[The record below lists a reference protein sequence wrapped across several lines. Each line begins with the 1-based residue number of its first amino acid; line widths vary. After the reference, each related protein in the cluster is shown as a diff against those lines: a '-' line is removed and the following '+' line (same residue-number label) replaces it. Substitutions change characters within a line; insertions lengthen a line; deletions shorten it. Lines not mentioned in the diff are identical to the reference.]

1 MCLKNLSRVLFV
13 VIAVMTA
20 GVSFSDI
27 GTETIVWKKIPI
39 TVTLNVG
46 AERVIH
52 FPEKVT
58 PWIPDVLA
66 GVVRAEAV
74 GKSIYFTSSSEFEKV
89 RIKVKE
95 LETQRHYI
103 IYLSSKRDAKVSSQ
117 LIVVNSDDI
126 AERSKQAEESLPER
140 RDDWEARLIRFASQ
154 RLYSPERLH
163 RKDAYVSQVPLSR
176 ERSYDLL
183 RGQKIKVEPVGAW
196 SAKGFYLAA
205 FKIVNIS
212 ETEITLDHRKDIKGY
227 WSKSMFQHSVLSPL
241 SVALEKKDGSNVTT
255 LYITSDKP
263 IQEAI

>member
-1 MCLKNLSRVLFV
+1 MRLKNRFRVLFV
-13 VIAVMTA
+13 VISVLTA
-20 GVSFSDI
+20 GVSFAGV

-39 TVTLNVG
+39 SVTLNTGV
-46 AERVIH
+46 ERVIH
-52 FPEKVT
+52 FPGKVT
-58 PWIPDVLA
+58 PWIPDLLV

-95 LETQRHYI
+95 IENQRHYI
-103 IYLSSKRDAKVSSQ
+103 IYLSSKKDAKASSQ
-117 LIVVNSDDI
+117 LIVVNSEDI
-126 AERSKQAEESLPER
+126 AEMSKHAEESISEI

-163 RKDAYVSQVPLSR
+163 RKDAYVSQVPLNR

-183 RGQKIKVEPVGAW
+183 RGQKITVEPVGAW

-205 FKIVNIS
+205 FKIVNMS

-227 WSKSMFQHSVLSPL
+227 WSKSMFQHSVISPL
-241 SVALEKKDGSNVTT
+241 SVALGKKDGSNVTT